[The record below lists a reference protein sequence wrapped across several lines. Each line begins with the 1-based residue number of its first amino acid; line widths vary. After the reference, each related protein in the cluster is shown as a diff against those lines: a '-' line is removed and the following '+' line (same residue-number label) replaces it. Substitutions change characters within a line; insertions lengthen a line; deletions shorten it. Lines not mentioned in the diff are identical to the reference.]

1 MITRREFL
9 TALAGAAALG
19 SATAYPAF
27 ADHKN
32 DGTPLSRTMD
42 RVRDGSGDGTPDG
55 HPQNHGEQS
64 LRTEGAPVLG
74 GAGATVGAQ
83 RRGGNGGNGGTGPR
97 MNSMRPAGAGTG
109 TGPGTGTGVCDGT
122 GPGQ

>member
-9 TALAGAAALG
+9 TAIVGAAALG
-19 SATAYPAF
+19 SATAYPAL
-27 ADHKN
+27 ANHKN
-32 DGTPLSRTMD
+32 AGVPQGRTME
-42 RVRDGSGDGTPDG
+42 RLRDGSGDGVPDG
-55 HPQNHGEQS
+55 HPQNHGEIS
-64 LRTEGAPVLG
+64 LRTEGTPVLG
-74 GAGATVGAQ
+74 GAGTTVGAQ
-83 RRGGNGGNGGTGPR
+83 RRGGNGGNGGNGAG